1 MYWGLGIIY
10 VVLTIAFVADVLR
23 NAALTAGGKALWIVA
38 LVLVPVLSWLVY
50 GTWRLRQSRGL

>member
-23 NAALTAGGKALWIVA
+23 NAALTTGGKVLWIVA
-38 LVLVPVLSWLVY
+38 LVFVPVLSWLVY